1 MLLALRELPLHA
13 LTRAAGRLASLRL
26 PPALQRIEIRAFAAA
41 VGADLAEAAAPV
53 DAYPSLQ
60 EFFTRALAKGVR
72 PIDPAADALVS
83 PCDGRWGAAGRV
95 EDGLLLQLKGRP
107 YSLAALLGSEAD
119 ARRYEGGSYATL
131 YLAPRDYHRF
141 HAPCDARVLRAR
153 YLPGRLW
160 PVNRLGVEGI
170 PGVFVQNERICA
182 FMAPPRARDE
192 SLCVVAVGATVVG
205 RIRLSFDDLTT
216 QSGAQAERIY
226 PGDGVALA
234 KGEEWGRFELG
245 STLVL
250 LAAAGAATLDLQP
263 PGSVLRLGTRIGSL
277 R

>member
-26 PPALQRIEIRAFAAA
+26 PPTLQRLEIRAFAAA
-41 VGADLAEAAAPV
+41 VGANLAEAGAPI

-60 EFFTRALAKGVR
+60 EFFTRSLAVGAR
-72 PIDPAADALVS
+72 PVDPAWDALVS

-95 EDGLLLQLKGRP
+95 EDGQLFQLKGRP
-107 YSLAALLGSEAD
+107 YSLAALLGSEHD
-119 ARRYEGGSYATL
+119 ARRYEGGGYATL

-160 PVNRLGVEGI
+160 PVNRLGVEGV

-182 FMAPPRARDE
+182 FMAPPRTRDE
-192 SLCVVAVGATVVG
+192 SLCVVAVGATCVG
-205 RIRLSFDDLTT
+205 RIRLTFDDLTT
-216 QSGAQAERIY
+216 ESGAQAERIY

-250 LAAAGAATLDLQP
+250 LTAPGAAALETPP
-263 PGSVLRLGTRIGSL
+263 PGTSLRLGTRIGKL
-277 R
+277 L